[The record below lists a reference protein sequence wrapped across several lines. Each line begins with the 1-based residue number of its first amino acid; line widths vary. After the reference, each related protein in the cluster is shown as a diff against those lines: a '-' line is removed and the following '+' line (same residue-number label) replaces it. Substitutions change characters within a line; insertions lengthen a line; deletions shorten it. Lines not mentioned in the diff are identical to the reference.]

1 MKLRNRLGLG
11 PLSSMEAIKIP
22 EKACERVQGK
32 GKVADGHPIT
42 THKPRCILIQ
52 AQHAGFRSTGGRIL
66 NNDQLSGSE
75 GHCVVATAPTL
86 VVSEIHL

>member
-32 GKVADGHPIT
+32 GKVADDHPIT
-42 THKPRCILIQ
+42 TDKPRCILIRV
-52 AQHAGFRSTGGRIL
+52 QHVSFRTSGGRIL

-75 GHCVVATAPTL
+75 GHSVLVTAPII